1 MGGGPPIGGVVF
13 KGFLL
18 LLGCFGLFFIVV
30 GLFWDIFWLFWVL
43 EGVVFD
49 DFDWDPILVVFCLFW
64 GLFES

>member
-1 MGGGPPIGGVVF
+1 MV
-13 KGFLL
+13 
-18 LLGCFGLFFIVV
+18 FGLFFIVV

-49 DFDWDPILVVFCLFW
+49 DFDWDPILVVFCLFR